1 MTVDISAINPDTWPS
16 IRESIFSQI
25 VEAGTPPTELE
36 NLFKTIAKNLGV
48 PKKAVADEFKFFI
61 GQTDNT
67 DSGNAATKAVQLALD
82 AGVVL
87 FHTPEQEALAS
98 LRVGDHLEHHHIRS
112 RAFRLWLSKIY
123 YDATGKTMY
132 SQALN
137 DALGQL
143 EAQALFGGEEHPVYT
158 RIGEHG
164 GRLYLDLGD
173 STWSQVE
180 ITPAGWRVIPSS
192 QSPVRFR
199 RSPHQKPLPVPE
211 RSSHGL
217 QQFLELLPL
226 QDRLVLGWLVGS
238 LHPRGPYPIG
248 ILLGPK
254 GAGKSTVAT
263 LLKSLVDPSTAPL
276 RAEPKDVEAL
286 MVACTHAHTVCF
298 DNLSKIAPWFS
309 DALCRVS
316 TGGGLSKR
324 QLYTDADEVVLDV
337 RRPVLLTGIALGVLR
352 DDLADRSLVINLV
365 RIDDSHRTTEA
376 EIFEAFEQVHA
387 QALGQ
392 LLDAVVLALR
402 DHRSIRARLGSL
414 PRMADWACWCE
425 AAAPALGL
433 KPGEII
439 EAYFN
444 VQAGLEQDLIDS
456 DAVARAILALAN
468 EKAEGEPLEY
478 STSELLAELERVM
491 GLAEA
496 RVKPDAW
503 PRSAAG
509 LGKHLPRIT
518 TALRGVGV
526 FLASKR
532 DPKTK
537 NLRWTIT
544 TQPTEAKPQPTEA
557 PHPEPE
563 RINAPAS
570 PPITPKP
577 NGVFTQQLFAS
588 APSRESAPPDPD
600 FDPTIF
606 ERGDYEEF

>member
-1 MTVDISAINPDTWPS
+1 MTVDISTITTDSWPS
-16 IRESIFSQI
+16 IREAFFKQI
-25 VEAGTPPTELE
+25 VEAGTPPTDLE
-36 NLFKTIAKNLGV
+36 HLFKTIAKALGV
-48 PKKAVADEFKFFI
+48 PKKAVADEFKLFL
-61 GQTDNT
+61 GQTDA
-67 DSGNAATKAVQLALD
+67 SGSENAATRAVQLARE
-82 AGVVL
+82 AGAI
-87 FHTPEQEALAS
+87 FWHTPEQDSYAS
-98 LRVGDHLEHHHIRS
+98 LRVSDHLEHHPTRS

-123 YDATGKTMY
+123 YDATGKTLY
-132 SQALN
+132 SQALA
-137 DALGQL
+137 DALAQL
-143 EAQALFGGEEHPVYT
+143 ESEALFGGDEHPVFT

-164 GRLYLDLGD
+164 DRVYLDLGRPD
-173 STWSQVE
+173 WTQVE
-180 ITPAGWRVIPSS
+180 IGPDGWRLIPSS

-217 QQFLELLPL
+217 QQFLALLPL
-226 QDRLVLGWLVGS
+226 QDRRDIALVLGWLVGS

-337 RRPVLLTGIALGVLR
+337 RRPTLLTGIALGVLR
-352 DDLADRSLVINLV
+352 DDLADRSLVINLT
-365 RIDDSHRTTEA
+365 RIGDEARTTEA

-402 DHRSIRARLGSL
+402 DHRSIRARLGAL

-444 VQAGLEQDLIDS
+444 VQAGLEQDLLDA

-468 EKAEGEPLEY
+468 EMVEGESTEY

-518 TALRGVGV
+518 TALRGVGIV
-526 FLASKR
+526 VASRR

-544 TQPTEAKPQPTEA
+544 TQPTETPP
-557 PHPEPE
+557 PEPL
-563 RINAPAS
+563 RLTTPTA
-570 PPITPKP
+570 PKP
-577 NGVFTQQLFAS
+577 NGVSDKPLFA
-588 APSRESAPPDPD
+588 APQDPS

-606 ERGDYEEF
+606 ERGDYEDF